1 MKATFEIDLLSF
13 KIWTVIWCN
22 FDCQLT
28 LFSNVIF
35 FFDLISA
42 SPGMNGHLARVT
54 IFSLGRPIAAMHWWF
69 IPLIYFRLVGL
80 LLLYIWWGQNGW
92 RGWKTTG
99 RIVHQKALHLNW
111 TRTPLDPQKSQQQ
124 EIGPRL
130 PLFSTKDESGRPI
143 FLIRLSEL
151 LKYVYYERRA
161 SHSQAAKAKQERKVS
176 PLLSGP
182 FTLVHFSTL

>member
-1 MKATFEIDLLSF
+1 MNGNLAKVTIYRS
-13 KIWTVIWCN
+13 W
-22 FDCQLT
+22 
-28 LFSNVIF
+28 
-35 FFDLISA
+35 
-42 SPGMNGHLARVT
+42 SPNAIQQCNGHLYRSYT
-54 IFSLGRPIAAMHWWF
+54 L
-69 IPLIYFRLVGL
+69 GL